1 MRCSKPHSLPRLFQC
16 CHPSHTVNTCSTWST
31 VPKACV
37 TRTNSNAHVLVQR
50 LLRWAGGMHCEYVH
64 LVNHLLTVCI
74 AGGANFH
81 GKGSRLFRRNFRS
94 FYFHRMNTGCSD
106 HTPTSWLPCPIGE
119 PKKHRSEWKSEEASF
134 CNNGLVF
141 LLCGGLCNYEI
152 IKTAALGRNC
162 HVEQKDSAL
171 LILPWQLQSVSYGF
185 IGILYSS
192 RLILLYSNHLEAR
205 QTIENHLVHMGT
217 NLCRSMH
224 IMTSSVAILVHFFL
238 QFLFLQKQVYPGKLC
253 TQWKFPAIRYRQNK
267 TLEKHAWMTSIC
279 IWVKFK
285 AWVVWLK
292 LYKNWGFIVGR
303 LILTLIYGTF

>member
-1 MRCSKPHSLPRLFQC
+1 MLWPHPYQLIAVPHRWTEEMPLRMTKQRSKLLQQWPSLPFVWRPLQLRNYQDCRPRRKLPCWTEGF
-16 CHPSHTVNTCSTWST
+16 STSDLAMAT
-31 VPKACV
+31 
-37 TRTNSNAHVLVQR
+37 S
-50 LLRWAGGMHCEYVH
+50 E
-64 LVNHLLTVCI
+64 HLL
-74 AGGANFH
+74 
-81 GKGSRLFRRNFRS
+81 
-94 FYFHRMNTGCSD
+94 
-106 HTPTSWLPCPIGE
+106 
-119 PKKHRSEWKSEEASF
+119 
-134 CNNGLVF
+134 
-141 LLCGGLCNYEI
+141 
-152 IKTAALGRNC
+152 
-162 HVEQKDSAL
+162 
-171 LILPWQLQSVSYGF
+171 GF